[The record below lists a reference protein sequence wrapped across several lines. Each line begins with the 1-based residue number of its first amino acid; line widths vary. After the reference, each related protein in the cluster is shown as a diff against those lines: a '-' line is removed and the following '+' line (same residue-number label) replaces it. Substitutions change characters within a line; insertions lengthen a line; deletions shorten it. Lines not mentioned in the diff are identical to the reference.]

1 MAFING
7 HTQGDWTYEDYNDN
21 SNEQLIKTK
30 DKTKLLAEVNTFA
43 DVSREE
49 AIANAKLMAAAPKL
63 RQLVE
68 MFHDSLEDGFI
79 KDMCVTVLTEAGVE
93 ITPITK

>member
-1 MAFING
+1 MAFINK

-21 SNEQLIKTK
+21 SNEQLLKTK

-43 DVSREE
+43 DVNREE

-63 RQLVE
+63 RKLVE
-68 MFHDSLEDGFI
+68 MFHDSLEAGFI

-93 ITPITK
+93 ITAITK